1 MARPRSD
8 MRRKLACVI
17 LVASALSAP
26 AYATPYR
33 LQGSAYGQAQAP
45 VGLVSLEGDARPTD
59 WVQIEALIWAGAKEL
74 GTEADALVAAVRLH
88 DPDHRGDLWLGRQMM
103 TTGALRPVHMDGAR
117 GLVRLPWHMTVE
129 AFGGL
134 AVTPNLKL
142 SDEAYDWMTGGRIAQ
157 SLPGWGTIGVAYL
170 HRRDDGRAIDHEVGG
185 DLWITPLKGLDL
197 TARAAYDLQNPGLSE
212 LIGSVRWTV
221 SSAWRVELLTTHRS
235 SARILP
241 ATSLFS
247 VLGDVASQYLGGRV
261 RWRAA
266 PRLDLVA
273 EGGARRLDD
282 IVVENARARAI
293 LRLDDLGRG
302 ALSLELRRQGAR
314 DDAGWTGVRGT
325 LRLPVASKVSL
336 GVEAELVRPDR
347 PATRGEWW
355 PWGLVAATFQPTAAW
370 DVALAAEGSV
380 TREDEASFDVLAR
393 VTYRWEAKP

>member
-1 MARPRSD
+1 MAGPRSETLC
-8 MRRKLACVI
+8 KAACAA
-17 LVASALSAP
+17 LLASALSAP
-26 AYATPYR
+26 AHAATYR
-33 LQGSAYGQAQAP
+33 LRGTAYGQAQAP
-45 VGLVSLEGDARPTD
+45 TGLVALEGDAQPND

-88 DPDHRGDLWLGRQMM
+88 DPLHRGDLWLGRQVMA
-103 TTGALRPVHMDGAR
+103 TGALRPVHLDGAR

-134 AVTPNLKL
+134 AVTPRLAL
-142 SDEAYDWMTGGRIAQ
+142 ADEAYDWTAGGRLAQ
-157 SLPGWGTIGVAYL
+157 SLPGWGTLGVAYL

-185 DLWITPLKGLDL
+185 DLWLTPLKGLDL

-212 LIGSVRWTV
+212 LIGSVRWSV
-221 SSAWRVELLTTHRS
+221 SSDWRVELVTTHRS

-266 PRLDLVA
+266 PRLDVIA

-282 IVVENARARAI
+282 VVVENARARAV

-302 ALSLELRRQGAR
+302 ALSLELRRQGAP
-314 DDAGWTGVRGT
+314 DDAGWSGVRTT
-325 LRLPVASKVSL
+325 LRLPVAAKVDL
-336 GVEAELVRPDR
+336 AMEAELIRPDR
-347 PATRGEWW
+347 PASRGELW
-355 PWGLVAATFQPTAAW
+355 PWGLVAATFRPTQAW
-370 DVALAAEGSV
+370 DVALAAEGSA
-380 TREDEASFDVLAR
+380 TREKEASFDVLAR
-393 VTYRWEAKP
+393 VTYRWEAEP

>member
-1 MARPRSD
+1 MARNFLDDPQQLAPPRAV
-8 MRRKLACVI
+8 RI
-17 LVASALSAP
+17 ALDDGSFVLRSPEPLKPYARCIGEWLDRWAAETPDAP
-26 AYATPYR
+26 AFSERHADGSWRR
-33 LQGSAYGQAQAP
+33 LS
-45 VGLVSLEGDARPTD
+45 S
-59 WVQIEALIWAGAKEL
+59 
-74 GTEADALVAAVRLH
+74 
-88 DPDHRGDLWLGRQMM
+88 RQ
-103 TTGALRPVHMDGAR
+103 TREQV
-117 GLVRLPWHMTVE
+117 
-129 AFGGL
+129 
-134 AVTPNLKL
+134 
-142 SDEAYDWMTGGRIAQ
+142 GRIAQ